1 MVPRISFIFGNTPC
15 LMSNISCKR
24 HGSNSLPDIP
34 RMTAT
39 LSVNLNAIAML
50 RNRRDLPWPSVIGLG
65 RIALAAGASGLTV
78 HPRPDER
85 HIRFSDLPAIRALID
100 DEFPEA
106 EFNIEGYPSKE
117 FLNIVAR
124 NEPEQVTLVPDD
136 PAQATSDHGW
146 DLRRDAGFLAPIIAG
161 LKHQAIRVSLF
172 VDPNPAAPAAA
183 KALGADRI
191 ELYTGP
197 YGGAHDDPLREAAE
211 LAKLESTA
219 TAAAKAGIAVN
230 AGHDLTVA
238 NLPALVKKV
247 PNLVEV
253 SIGHGLTA
261 DALVHGMSGAVERFL
276 NALKL

>member
-1 MVPRISFIFGNTPC
+1 
-15 LMSNISCKR
+15 
-24 HGSNSLPDIP
+24 
-34 RMTAT
+34 MTAS

-50 RNRRDLPWPSVIGLG
+50 RNRRDLPWPNVISLG

-100 DEFPEA
+100 DEFPQA
-106 EFNIEGYPSKE
+106 EFNIEGYPTPE
-117 FLNIVAR
+117 FLGLVAA

-146 DLRRDAGFLAPIIAG
+146 NLQRDAEFLRSIISG
-161 LKHQAIRVSLF
+161 LKAQGIRVSLF
-172 VDPNPAAPAAA
+172 VDPDPDMPAVA
-183 KALGADRI
+183 KALGADRV

-197 YGGAHDDPLREAAE
+197 YGGAHDDPRLEASE

-219 TAAAKAGIAVN
+219 AAAAKAGIAVN
-230 AGHDLTVA
+230 AGHDLTVV
-238 NLPALVKKV
+238 NLPALVKKM

-276 NALKL
+276 NALQA